1 MPIEKS
7 AGAIVFRKKGNEIFY
22 LLLQYEAG
30 HWGFPRGL
38 IEKGETLEETAKREI
53 EEETGIKN
61 LKFLPG
67 FKETIKYF
75 FKWKGKNILKF
86 VTYFL
91 AQTKEKKVSLS
102 FEHKDFEWLPYKE
115 ALEKLTFE
123 NSKEVLKKAHQFLKQ
138 KNFQNSKRSLVK

>member
-53 EEETGIKN
+53 GEETGIKN

-91 AQTKEKKVSLS
+91 AQTKEKRVSLS